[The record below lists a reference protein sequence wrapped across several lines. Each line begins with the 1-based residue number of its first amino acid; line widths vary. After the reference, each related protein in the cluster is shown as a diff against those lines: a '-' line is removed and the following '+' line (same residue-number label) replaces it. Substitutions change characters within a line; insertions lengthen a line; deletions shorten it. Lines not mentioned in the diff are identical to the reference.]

1 MQVKPHALFHACKA
15 KRDGLQ
21 DRCKACRAELDRQRL
36 AQARAAGGRL
46 GGSKSPRKRVLGR
59 SQSES
64 DSHAAAKHARG
75 PAAAFKEWAALQYS
89 APPLD
94 FQPAAGPTAAA
105 SIMQHYAASPF
116 RRPAAAAPTAQSP
129 AYLTDAHGRRRYPE
143 WQQDPH
149 PMPSP
154 LHRPP
159 VPRAPARRVP
169 CSRASAPA
177 APMLHQATLPANH
190 GEAAHLACRPL
201 SERPC
206 LKLAECPCNLSNIA

>member
-1 MQVKPHALFHACKA
+1 MAVVQVKPHALFHACKA

-46 GGSKSPRKRVLGR
+46 GGSKSPRKRALGR

-64 DSHAAAKHARG
+64 DSHAAAKRARG

-89 APPLD
+89 APSLN
-94 FQPAAGPTAAA
+94 FQPAAGTTAVDV
-105 SIMQHYAASPF
+105 MQQHHAVSPV
-116 RRPAAAAPTAQSP
+116 RRPAAAAPITQSP
-129 AYLTDAHGRRRYPE
+129 AYLPDAHARRRYPQ

-149 PMPSP
+149 PMPPP

-159 VPRAPARRVP
+159 VPRTPARRVP

-177 APMLHQATLPANH
+177 APMLHQATQPANH
-190 GEAAHLACRPL
+190 GEPAHLACRPL
-201 SERPC
+201 
-206 LKLAECPCNLSNIA
+206 LN

>member
-46 GGSKSPRKRVLGR
+46 GGNRSPRKRVLGR

-64 DSHAAAKHARG
+64 DSQAAAKRARG

-94 FQPAAGPTAAA
+94 FQPAARLPAAA
-105 SIMQHYAASPF
+105 NVLQQHYVTPPV
-116 RRPAAAAPTAQSP
+116 RRPAAAAPPTAQSP
-129 AYLTDAHGRRRYPE
+129 AYLPDAHARRRYPQ

-149 PMPSP
+149 PLPSQ
-154 LHRPP
+154 LLRSP

-177 APMLHQATLPANH
+177 APMFHQATQPANH
-190 GEAAHLACRPL
+190 GEAAHDACPPL
-201 SERPC
+201 S
-206 LKLAECPCNLSNIA
+206 N